1 MSEKLDKLRAD
12 LARARERRIQ
22 LNNRIELLE
31 RRIAEAEKVEVAEMV
46 RVANLTP
53 EQLAALLQQN
63 AHTTPNPAALAAR
76 RGQHERGGTAVRKF
90 LNKLTCIA
98 LSLTFLMGCMSTPA
112 FAYSGG
118 ESSEETTAPSIFET
132 EEEPVTVTEQ
142 DTAL

>member
-63 AHTTPNPAALAAR
+63 AHTTPNSAALAAV
-76 RGQHERGGTAVRKF
+76 GA
-90 LNKLTCIA
+90 N
-98 LSLTFLMGCMSTPA
+98 MN
-112 FAYSGG
+112 
-118 ESSEETTAPSIFET
+118 
-132 EEEPVTVTEQ
+132 EEEPCEKISE
-142 DTAL
+142 

>member
-53 EQLAALLQQN
+53 EQLAALLQLN
-63 AHTTPNPAALAAR
+63 AQTTPNSRRAGGR
-76 RGQHERGGTAVRKF
+76 RGPT
-90 LNKLTCIA
+90 
-98 LSLTFLMGCMSTPA
+98 
-112 FAYSGG
+112 
-118 ESSEETTAPSIFET
+118 
-132 EEEPVTVTEQ
+132 
-142 DTAL
+142 

>member
-31 RRIAEAEKVEVAEMV
+31 RRIAEAEKVEVAKMV

-63 AHTTPNPAALAAR
+63 AHITPNPAALAAV
-76 RGQHERGGTAVRKF
+76 GA
-90 LNKLTCIA
+90 N
-98 LSLTFLMGCMSTPA
+98 MN
-112 FAYSGG
+112 
-118 ESSEETTAPSIFET
+118 
-132 EEEPVTVTEQ
+132 EEELREKISE
-142 DTAL
+142 

>member
-53 EQLAALLQQN
+53 
-63 AHTTPNPAALAAR
+63 PAALAAV
-76 RGQHERGGTAVRKF
+76 GAEIDEGG
-90 LNKLTCIA
+90 
-98 LSLTFLMGCMSTPA
+98 PA
-112 FAYSGG
+112 
-118 ESSEETTAPSIFET
+118 
-132 EEEPVTVTEQ
+132 
-142 DTAL
+142 